1 MLRFRLI
8 GATPPEPDEWSP
20 EGPERSGGAVRLDD
34 SFGGGDSRV
43 MTTAWSRTFCDW
55 QRYRSA
61 FNEAIELPAM
71 SEHLPGVTMTVQLA
85 VSRAGERQAPSDHL
99 RAGSRVSLCRSHHAW
114 RDHWFEIM
122 RRVDTRPSR

>member
-1 MLRFRLI
+1 
-8 GATPPEPDEWSP
+8 
-20 EGPERSGGAVRLDD
+20 
-34 SFGGGDSRV
+34 

-85 VSRAGERQAPSDHL
+85 VSRVASGER
-99 RAGSRVSLCRSHHAW
+99 RAVISGQDLEFHYDRSRHA
-114 RDHWFEIM
+114 
-122 RRVDTRPSR
+122 